1 MDIVSLEVIATL
13 NMKTTLPMLLPQ
25 RMMNNRRRTTK
36 HELEKMNAKCEKVQ
50 CDLDQLM
57 EHQAKQ
63 DLLNNEHLKN
73 EIETIHNKHDL
84 QIEKQT
90 NIINDQSRSIS
101 ELSIKIELLMKEN
114 KRLKQRRHY
123 SCEECHFDCE
133 IREKRA
139 SIN

>member
-1 MDIVSLEVIATL
+1 
-13 NMKTTLPMLLPQ
+13 
-25 RMMNNRRRTTK
+25 
-36 HELEKMNAKCEKVQ
+36 MNAESEKVQ

-63 DLLNNEHLKN
+63 DLLHNAYLKN
-73 EIETIHNKHDL
+73 EIETIQNKHDL

-114 KRLKQRRHY
+114 KRLKQIRHY
-123 SCEECHFDCE
+123 SCEECHFDSE
-133 IREKRA
+133 IREQLLKHKYNEHQENE
-139 SIN
+139 SESEEEESTFYQCDLCPYKSGWPDNVHI